1 VLLGAALA
9 ESAPIVILHLT
20 RPPIVVPD
28 RAKLGIASHFEAAQ
42 GAYLVRDYTPGEP
55 RGGTIVAQGTSAMVS
70 LCQVLPEL
78 DARRLNV
85 KIVYAASA
93 EMFARQ
99 PAAVREGLLSAADR
113 IDSTFITTQS
123 RGSMGDWT
131 FHEGAAEYALSSDWD
146 NRWRTGGTVEE
157 VIDEAMLSPEAIQK
171 GIERFVRERPARLG
185 RQEAALTQALRE
197 SEGTPQP
204 A

>member
-1 VLLGAALA
+1 MA
-9 ESAPIVILHLT
+9 
-20 RPPIVVPD
+20 
-28 RAKLGIASHFEAAQ
+28 
-42 GAYLVRDYTPGEP
+42 
-55 RGGTIVAQGTSAMVS
+55 S

-157 VIDEAMLSPEAIQK
+157 VIDEAMLSPEAILK